1 MKQNLSNDLRQNIFV
16 NRADGDNDSNGTTDV
31 NAANVANA
39 AQVLGDIIG
48 GPNRRRAGMR
58 VNGVFFS
65 LESILLAAL
74 LIVAVIALRK
84 R

>member
-1 MKQNLSNDLRQNIFV
+1 MKQNLSNDLRRNIFV
-16 NRADGDNDSNGTTDV
+16 NRADGDNDPNGTTDV

>member
-1 MKQNLSNDLRQNIFV
+1 MKQNLSNDLSRNIFV